1 MNRETIIKMAREAGF
16 GEMFSTVFCGEL
28 ERLYALAVAKE
39 REECGNTESTSEV
52 VMVDGTGAGKRLID
66 PRESHYI
73 TALVELRRQMAEM
86 QAIITR
92 MVEGKV

>member
-1 MNRETIIKMAREAGF
+1 MS
-16 GEMFSTVFCGEL
+16 MFCSCEPRPRMRCIGTRTTRKGVR
-28 ERLYALAVAKE
+28 RLYKCPV
-39 REECGNTESTSEV
+39 CGNTESTSEV

-73 TALVELRRQMAEM
+73 TALIELRRQMAEM
-86 QAIITR
+86 QATITR